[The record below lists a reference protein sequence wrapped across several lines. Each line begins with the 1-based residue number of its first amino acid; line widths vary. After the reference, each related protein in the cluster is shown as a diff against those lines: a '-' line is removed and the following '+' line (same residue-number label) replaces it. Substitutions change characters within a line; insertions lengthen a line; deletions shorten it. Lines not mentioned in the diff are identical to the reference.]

1 MRVTVHGQAIM
12 RCIAASATVLLPL
25 MLTGC
30 GGTPVRGVLEPPA
43 HSQPAPSAATAEATT
58 PAVVEATVT
67 VVPTARGAYRVISV
81 TVPKGVSSLAVII
94 PDAVASAAPPAA
106 PAAAQGGDRDCSGGI
121 FSCSKLISETVTAIV
136 AAIVAL
142 LGLIAMLR
150 RSRSRKKK

>member
-1 MRVTVHGQAIM
+1 MRITVHGRPVV
-12 RCIAASATVLLPL
+12 RCIAASATASSLLAL
-25 MLTGC
+25 AGC

-43 HSQPAPSAATAEATT
+43 HSQPAATAATAEAPT

-81 TVPKGVSSLAVII
+81 TVPKGVGSVAVII
-94 PDAVASAAPPAA
+94 PDAVAPATPPSA
-106 PAAAQGGDRDCSGGI
+106 PAGVQGGDKDCSGGI

-142 LGLIAMLR
+142 LGLITMIR
-150 RSRSRKKK
+150 RSRSKKK